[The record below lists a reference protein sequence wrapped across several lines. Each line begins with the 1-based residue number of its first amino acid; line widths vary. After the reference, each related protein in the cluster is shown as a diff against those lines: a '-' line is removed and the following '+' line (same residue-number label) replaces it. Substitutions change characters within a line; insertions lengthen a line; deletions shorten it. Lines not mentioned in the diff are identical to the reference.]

1 MLWGPCFITDF
12 YLELDL
18 LLGGSADGN
27 HGLNGGLYT
36 SAVIELCLIESKAV
50 DLWSFVRTDLLNLTI

>member
-1 MLWGPCFITDF
+1 MFRFSFKLGTVVLWMPYFKTDF

-18 LLGGSADGN
+18 LFGGSADGI
-27 HGLNGGLYT
+27 HSLDGGLET

-50 DLWSFVRTDLLNLTI
+50 AL